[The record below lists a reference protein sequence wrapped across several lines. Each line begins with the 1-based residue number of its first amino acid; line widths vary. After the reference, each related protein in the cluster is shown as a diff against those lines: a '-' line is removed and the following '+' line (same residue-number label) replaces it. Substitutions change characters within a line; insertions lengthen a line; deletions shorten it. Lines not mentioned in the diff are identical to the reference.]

1 MSHTLTGRLT
11 GAVYLTL
18 LGVALVLGDTEQRA
32 AALLVAAVLLA
43 QLTVRRHGTTTPQV
57 RAASGVSAPRGSAE
71 CPSPVAPVP
80 EG

>member
-1 MSHTLTGRLT
+1 MTRTLTGTLT

-18 LGVALVLGDTEQRA
+18 LSVALVLGDTEQRA

-43 QLTVRRHGTTTPQV
+43 RLAVRRHGTTPPQV
-57 RAASGVSAPRGSAE
+57 RAASGVSAPRGLAE

>member
-1 MSHTLTGRLT
+1 MTHALTGTLT

-43 QLTVRRHGTTTPQV
+43 RLAVRRHATATLQV
-57 RAASGVSAPRGSAE
+57 RAASGLSAPRGFAE
-71 CPSPVAPVP
+71 CPSPVAPVA